1 MSPCLQSLPELEP
14 VGLVQDG
21 LHRDEALSGDA
32 GYLVRHDRNQ
42 RSPGREMLKSVNS

>member
-1 MSPCLQSLPELEP
+1 M
-14 VGLVQDG
+14 QDG

-42 RSPGREMLKSVNS
+42 RSPGREMSKVRELVISEVVHEQVSDLR